1 MPWTLQ
7 ITEKWSAWKYPFW
20 KIFDCNGKINNYLA
34 ALLVIVH
41 QLIYTFVV
49 HFFDIMV
56 FHQKSIIWVISSHMN
71 QSRCQNFEI
80 WPFYNPLQN
89 YYSKSRD
96 FREKQE
102 LEFLPCFRMWVF
114 LIPPSMDIND
124 STKLLTVR
132 NLKNIVCLFR
142 RKPLL
147 WKF

>member
-1 MPWTLQ
+1 M
-7 ITEKWSAWKYPFW
+7 
-20 KIFDCNGKINNYLA
+20 
-34 ALLVIVH
+34 IVH

-56 FHQKSIIWVISSHMN
+56 FHQKSIIWVISSQMN
-71 QSRCQNFEI
+71 QSWWQNFEI

-96 FREKQE
+96 FKEKQE
-102 LEFLPCFRMWVF
+102 LEFLHCFRMWFF
-114 LIPPSMDIND
+114 LIPPSMNIYDR
-124 STKLLTVR
+124 TKLLTVR

-147 WKF
+147 WKFWVVNLSGTEHLKLQFLGKIIKFT